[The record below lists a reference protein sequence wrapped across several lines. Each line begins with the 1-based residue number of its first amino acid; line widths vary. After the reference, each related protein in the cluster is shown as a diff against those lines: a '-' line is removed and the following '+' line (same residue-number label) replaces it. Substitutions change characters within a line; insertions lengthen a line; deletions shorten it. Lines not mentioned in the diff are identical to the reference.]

1 MHYLVFIGITLIWL
15 LPMLFL
21 ELARD
26 ALNAEG
32 YCVIGGY
39 MSPVNDAYKKGVCS
53 CLYHIDRNVICRVAF
68 VSKWMSFTFYT
79 FLKTLKQM
87 ASLGSE
93 LQISIS
99 PGLLINFYA
108 WICNYLTTLSSPNPL
123 GWGFPMHTTRWDRE
137 IKTTTHTNIS
147 KHKHWEALSNLI
159 GVLMC
164 NLIHLSAAL

>member
-1 MHYLVFIGITLIWL
+1 
-15 LPMLFL
+15 MLFL

-87 ASLGSE
+87 ASLGVSYKPQF
-93 LQISIS
+93 LQDFSSIS
-99 PGLLINFYA
+99 MPEFVI
-108 WICNYLTTLSSPNPL
+108 I
-123 GWGFPMHTTRWDRE
+123 
-137 IKTTTHTNIS
+137 
-147 KHKHWEALSNLI
+147 
-159 GVLMC
+159 
-164 NLIHLSAAL
+164 